1 MGAAYPAN
9 TLKPPTSPFTFQ
21 FSVYMYIVSNQVP
34 MMIDVRQNIDTV
46 PMSML
51 IHPDYRTDKA
61 ELFLLSIRMLV
72 LCRQTLDARRQKPA
86 AKCWF
91 PAAGCQLPPKK
102 SHLVFSTKWLFHPLP
117 RQGVDCRGM
126 LSMLSSY
133 PPDSLFPCP
142 SVPSVGGYISLPQ
155 SSVGEAECCL
165 CCLLTQLIPCFR
177 VHPCHP
183 WAVISSC
190 R

>member
-51 IHPDYRTDKA
+51 IHPDYRTEKA
-61 ELFLLSIRMLV
+61 ELFLLLSRVGSLPPATG
-72 LCRQTLDARRQKPA
+72 CQPPA

-91 PAAGCQLPPKK
+91 PAAGCQLPLKK
-102 SHLVFSTKWLFHPLP
+102 ATLSFQQSGFFIP
-117 RQGVDCRGM
+117 CRGRELIAAECCLCCLLNQRHS
-126 LSMLSSY
+126 LS
-133 PPDSLFPCP
+133 PCP
-142 SVPSVGGYISLPQ
+142 SVPSVGCYISLPQ
-155 SSVGEAECCL
+155 IIVGESEEL
-165 CCLLTQLIPCFR
+165 SML
-177 VHPCHP
+177 
-183 WAVISSC
+183 SS
-190 R
+190 